1 MTRARSIKRRSRDR
15 RIIFCKWLAFR
26 PFGVIV
32 NYNTTSLKR
41 GFGGYAVEKPMSKRF
56 IQLTSGWIPVAML
69 LLLAAALVSGEPR
82 TDLAK
87 AVTAAPTAPATDVEA
102 VTLMLRSIVEMQSEV
117 TGNLDAIL
125 LLSDGELDALRLR
138 NERGAGQ

>member
-1 MTRARSIKRRSRDR
+1 
-15 RIIFCKWLAFR
+15 
-26 PFGVIV
+26 
-32 NYNTTSLKR
+32 
-41 GFGGYAVEKPMSKRF
+41 
-56 IQLTSGWIPVAML
+56 ML

-125 LLSDGELDALRLR
+125 LLSEGELDALRIR